1 MICER
6 IADERADDGAEPK
19 DGAECTKE
27 SWAVLETGN
36 LGDDLYHGDDCLD
49 PILLR

>member
-1 MICER
+1 MS
-6 IADERADDGAEPK
+6 APPMSGPMTDQGLKTAPNAP
-19 DGAECTKE
+19 KE

>member
-1 MICER
+1 MSGPMT
-6 IADERADDGAEPK
+6 DQSPK
-19 DGAECTKE
+19 TAPNAPKE
-27 SWAVLETGN
+27 SWAVLEKGN